1 MESQI
6 VDPLLYG
13 NTPLALFSSATI
25 ILLIG
30 LAGLLVVFVFL
41 AMIAKAIDEIG
52 KSDQEEM
59 KERGGTRDLMA
70 LKLCKSFDSTMLSLL
85 LASRLMLSGILLVSF
100 FLANIW
106 WPSSWLA
113 IVGFLIGVL
122 LIITTFCERIPQ
134 FVVERN
140 PQKALLRFVIA
151 AYLFIQLFK
160 PLALLIQSLTKS
172 FKPKNNSNALSED
185 DMSDVIEIAEGGEGV
200 EQETDMLKG
209 IVRFGD
215 LIVSDIMKSRMDI
228 VAISVNASI
237 DDIVRIAKESGYSRI
252 PVFDDTID
260 DIIGILYVKD
270 LLPLIV
276 QHDDIDWK
284 KWLRPSFFVHEH
296 KCVSDLL
303 RTFQNDK
310 IHLSIVVDE
319 YGGTSGLVTL
329 EDIIE
334 EIVGEISDEFD
345 SAVTYYEEL
354 GENNYS
360 FEGKT
365 SLLDFCKVF
374 GMTDDSIFDDIRGDS
389 ETIAGLILE
398 VVGEIPEIGQEIE
411 VLNFVFRIEKSDKRR
426 IERIN
431 VHIKKDK
438 EDEE

>member
-1 MESQI
+1 
-6 VDPLLYG
+6 
-13 NTPLALFSSATI
+13 
-25 ILLIG
+25 
-30 LAGLLVVFVFL
+30 
-41 AMIAKAIDEIG
+41 MIAKAIDEIG

-59 KERGGTRDLMA
+59 KERGETRDVMA
-70 LKLCKSFDSTMLSLL
+70 LKLCKSHDSSMLSLL
-85 LASRLMLSGILLVSF
+85 LAHRLVLVGIILISF
-100 FLANIW
+100 CLAVAW
-106 WPSSWLA
+106 WQLSWLP
-113 IVGFLIGVL
+113 IVGFLIGIL
-122 LIITTFCERIPQ
+122 LANITFCERIPQ
-134 FVVERN
+134 FLAENN
-140 PQKALLRFVIA
+140 PKKALLRLVLV
-151 AYLFIQLFK
+151 AYFFIYIFK
-160 PLALLIQSLTKS
+160 PLASLIQFLTKG

-215 LIVSDIMKSRMDI
+215 LVVSDIMKSRMDI

-237 DDIVRIAKESGYSRI
+237 DEVVKVAKESGFSRI
-252 PVFDDTID
+252 PVYDDTID
-260 DIIGILYVKD
+260 DISGILYVKD
-270 LLPLIV
+270 LLPHIV
-276 QHDDIDWK
+276 CTDDMDWK

-296 KCVSDLL
+296 KSVSDLL
-303 RTFQNDK
+303 RNFQEDK

-319 YGGTSGLVTL
+319 YGGTAGLVTL

-345 SAVTYYEEL
+345 SIDTHYEKL

-365 SLLDFCKVF
+365 SLLDFCKVL
-374 GMTDDSIFDDIRGDS
+374 GMTDDSVFDNIRGDS

-398 VVGEIPEIGQEIE
+398 IVGEIPEEGQEID

-431 VHIKKDK
+431 IHVKKD
-438 EDEE
+438 EDNEE